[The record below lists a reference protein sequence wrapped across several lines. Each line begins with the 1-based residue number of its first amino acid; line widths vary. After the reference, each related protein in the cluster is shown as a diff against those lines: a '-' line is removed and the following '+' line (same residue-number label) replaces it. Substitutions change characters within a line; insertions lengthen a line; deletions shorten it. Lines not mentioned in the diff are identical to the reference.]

1 MMKYRLDSNGRAS
14 FHSVDSSHPHL
25 SSLMSTAPLGSL
37 QTVTV
42 HKAPSVQ
49 PGNTKVQKEKSTS
62 RNKCT
67 TVILENLVS
76 FQDSNDPSL
85 KGEIAMEAEKQGK
98 LRDIAIV
105 VDQKKQVKIILTYF
119 EPQDAEKSF
128 NVMNGRFFGGKT
140 VTATLGP

>member
-1 MMKYRLDSNGRAS
+1 M
-14 FHSVDSSHPHL
+14 
-25 SSLMSTAPLGSL
+25 
-37 QTVTV
+37 TV
-42 HKAPSVQ
+42 HKPPSEQ
-49 PGNTKVQKEKSTS
+49 PANPKAQKEKSAS

-105 VDQKKQVKIILTYF
+105 VDQKKQVRIMLTYF
-119 EPQDAEKSF
+119 EPQDAERSF

-140 VTATLGP
+140 VIATLGP